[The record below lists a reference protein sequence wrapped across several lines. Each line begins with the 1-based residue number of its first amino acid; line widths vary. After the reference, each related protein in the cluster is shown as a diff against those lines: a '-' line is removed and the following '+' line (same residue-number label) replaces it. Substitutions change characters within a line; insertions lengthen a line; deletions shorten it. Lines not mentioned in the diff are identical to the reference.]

1 MKQIIIGFTL
11 IITVIA
17 VWASVQLF
25 GGRVPADLLE
35 LVQTKETT
43 VLVDF
48 RMPSYKKRLWVVK
61 NGELIFST
69 RVSHG
74 RESGDLYAKF
84 FSNKKGSHMSS
95 LGKYITAN
103 VYKGK
108 HGLSLNIVG
117 LDSTNNNAYDRRI
130 VFHGANYSKL
140 SFVLRHGRL
149 GRSEGCFATDPED
162 NQKLIDLIK
171 EGKMM
176 YVVGNQMK

>member
-149 GRSEGCFATDPED
+149 GTSEGCFATDPED